1 MYITLYLQKSYNTI
15 KLRSTFLHLKA
26 ILYDY
31 EFLSYRSD
39 NIINLVEEGMH
50 YRETWFDN
58 NFAEQII
65 IDWFNRFFTAFED
78 SLSNILNENVLYL
91 TKKSFNISKNI
102 KVKKG
107 KKILKTRIGLLVN
120 SLPMPISQKR
130 KFNLNNKFNYFNFTF
145 PFSNE
150 PYGPLINYFEY
161 CNIAKT
167 YNKKYLP
174 FFLPLVSSLNK

>member
-1 MYITLYLQKSYNTI
+1 EKYFFSHSLLGAGESIFEKSKMYSFFHNYKLLHGKNIDLTNNLEYKIQKILKKQIALEYLIKMYITLYLQKSYNTI

-107 KKILKTRIGLLVN
+107 KKIL
-120 SLPMPISQKR
+120 
-130 KFNLNNKFNYFNFTF
+130 
-145 PFSNE
+145 
-150 PYGPLINYFEY
+150 
-161 CNIAKT
+161 
-167 YNKKYLP
+167 
-174 FFLPLVSSLNK
+174 